1 MKSTKQSPLLFF
13 DWYLERPIYKD
24 NEKFYET
31 WLNEFS
37 GSQIQNIDKVNHTIT
52 IVGDDDNLYSYK
64 FSRQIDLKLNPQVNL
79 AKLYIELGFQERFS
93 NTTQINGYAN
103 FLKTKLNLLQNKKS
117 VKDFP
122 FLKSYLNQLNFIIDQ
137 FNIKKQIDVNISSFS
152 FQFIDKEIRNS
163 KLSLLYD
170 LLSKSPAIIKGTK
183 TDFIKA
189 YSEQPIENKI
199 QWLIN
204 ATRNKKPSKA
214 SLLYFHLELY
224 KKGLLSKND
233 RTHLYKKINYIYINS
248 VGNPIGPLK
257 DTYQKL
263 SENPDQK
270 TRIDNIISTL

>member
-1 MKSTKQSPLLFF
+1 MKSTKLSPLLFF
-13 DWYLERPIYKD
+13 DWYLESHIYKD
-24 NEKFYET
+24 NKKFYET

-37 GSQIQNIDKVNHTIT
+37 GPQIQNIDKVNHI
-52 IVGDDDNLYSYK
+52 IRMLGDDGNLYSYK
-64 FSRQIDLKLNPQVNL
+64 FSHQVDLKLNPQVKL
-79 AKLYIELGFQERFS
+79 AKHYIELGFQEKFS

-103 FLKTKLNLLQNKKS
+103 FLKIKLNLLQNKKS

-122 FLKSYLNQLNFIIDQ
+122 FLKSYLDQLNFIIDQ
-137 FNIKKQIDVNISSFS
+137 FNIKKQLDVNISSFS
-152 FQFIDKEIRNS
+152 FQAIDKEIRNN
-163 KLSLLYD
+163 KLAILYD

-204 ATRNKKPSKA
+204 ATRNKKPNKA

-224 KKGLLSKND
+224 KKGFISKND
-233 RTHLYKKINYIYINS
+233 RKHLYKKINYIYINS
-248 VGNPIGPLK
+248 VGNPIGRLK